1 MKSKRMKNIMVT
13 SLIAATGITMI
24 TPSNASAAET
34 ANSLV
39 EKAVN
44 AGTVLKWAISIEGSG
59 DGKTRPWDQYNA
71 AKDTYSKAKA
81 AVDKLP
87 TDQKQVLTAQL
98 EEKSLLHIN
107 RAMAY
112 IDAITAGEK
121 INAKKAA
128 LQAKKDANNLV
139 PETVTAYHELSTE
152 IRKQAILLDR
162 VYGQTTRDLIR
173 DNYKK
178 TAENLRNDM
187 MHPVSIKISL
197 DDAENKLD
205 PSNVS
210 EILSL
215 LESSRAL
222 APMVSNE
229 VFFQQL
235 ASQYTRIA
243 DYVTSITGQPIP
255 GFYKKVELT
264 IPEIKQTLTL
274 EAIKRGI
281 PPEVLKS
288 IAAAENSALKQ
299 FNADG
304 TPYMSFDGGIGI
316 MQVTL
321 GPTDNS
327 LTSDQKERLKW
338 DTVYNIQ
345 VGADILLGKW
355 NYGGKRTPTV
365 NDNDKGA
372 IENWYFAIMAYNGLS
387 KKNDPSILENN
398 PYQLKVFGLMDRY
411 AGVRPEII
419 PGTEVVTTYAE
430 DGRMLFT
437 NKMNYTTTKKTKST
451 QMYVAGDQ
459 VVLSGNSNL
468 RSEPR
473 TGVAYSVLPATTTV
487 TVLEGPFQDS
497 NYVNIF
503 SWYKVRVNDTGAEGY
518 IASLNLQ

>member
-1 MKSKRMKNIMVT
+1 MSSKRMKHMMVT
-13 SLIAATGITMI
+13 SLIAATGITMLA
-24 TPSNASAAET
+24 PSNASAAQT

-59 DGKTRPWDQYNA
+59 DGKTRPWNQYNA
-71 AKDTYSKAKA
+71 AKDAYSKAKT

-98 EEKSLLHIN
+98 EEKSLLHIT

-121 INAKKAA
+121 INAKKAV
-128 LQAKKDANNLV
+128 LQAKKDANILDA
-139 PETVTAYHELSTE
+139 ETVSAYHELSTE

-162 VYGQTTRDLIR
+162 VYGQSTRDLIR

-178 TAENLRNDM
+178 TAEALRNDM

-197 DDAENKLD
+197 DDAETKLD
-205 PSNVS
+205 PTKIS
-210 EILSL
+210 EVLSL

-222 APMVSNE
+222 APMVTNE
-229 VFFQQL
+229 LLFQQL
-235 ASQYTRIA
+235 SSQYTTIA
-243 DYVTSITGQPIP
+243 NYVQSVTGQVVP
-255 GFYKKVELT
+255 GLYKKVELT

-288 IAAAENSALKQ
+288 IAAAENSELKQ
-299 FNADG
+299 FNDDK
-304 TPYMSFDGGIGI
+304 TPYMSWDGGIGI

-327 LTSDQKERLKW
+327 YDRERLKW

-345 VGADILLGKW
+345 AGADILLDKW

-365 NDNDKGA
+365 NDNDKGT

-387 KKNDPSILENN
+387 KKNDPSIAGNN

-411 AGVRPEII
+411 AGVRPAII
-419 PGTEVVTTYAE
+419 PGNEVLTTYV
-430 DGRMLFT
+430 DNRMLFT
-437 NKMNYTTTKKTKST
+437 NKMNYTTTIKTKST

-468 RSEPR
+468 RIEPR
-473 TGVAYSVLPATTTV
+473 TGVAYTVLPATTTV
-487 TVLEGPFQDS
+487 SILEGPFQDS
-497 NYVNIF
+497 NFVNLF